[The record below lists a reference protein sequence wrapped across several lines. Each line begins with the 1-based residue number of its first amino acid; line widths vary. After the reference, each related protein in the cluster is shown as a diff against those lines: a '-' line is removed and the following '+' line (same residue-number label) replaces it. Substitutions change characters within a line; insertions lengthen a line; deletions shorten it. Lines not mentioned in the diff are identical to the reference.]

1 MMLLVEIVLKG
12 LVYGSMYALMAVG
25 LTLVYG
31 LLRILHIAHAGLF
44 TLGAFLGVVVTNATG
59 SLTLGFV
66 VAIVVAATVGALIY
80 RWAYQPVLKQPPH
93 VPMIISIGILVMME
107 DSFRII
113 FGSYGL
119 SFKHNPYYQSTVG
132 FLGIRFTEAEIAT
145 VIVSFVLIGLFSLI
159 ATRTRIGLS
168 WRATVTDPAMAS
180 VFGISPIGVRYANFI
195 VGSSLGAIAGVLI
208 AILNN
213 YVEPGMGAT
222 LSYKGLAI
230 VVLGGLGNV
239 RGTLVAS
246 LLLGVV
252 ENLGSIYLTDVLDR
266 DAIGFLFLI
275 IVLMIRPQG
284 LVGK

>member
-1 MMLLVEIVLKG
+1 MLLLEIVLKG
-12 LVYGSMYALMAVG
+12 LVYGSRYALMSVG

-59 SLTLGFV
+59 SLALGFA
-66 VAIVVAATVGALIY
+66 VAIVAAAIVGALIY
-80 RWAYQPVLKQPPH
+80 RLAYQPVLQQPPH

-107 DSFRII
+107 DSFRIL
-113 FGSYGL
+113 FGGYGL
-119 SFKHNPYYQSTVG
+119 SFNHNPYYQLTVQL
-132 FLGIRFTEAEIAT
+132 LGIRFTEAEIAT
-145 VIVSFVLIGLFSLI
+145 VLTSLVLLGTFSVI
-159 ATRTRIGLS
+159 ANRTRIGLG

-180 VFGISPIGVRYANFI
+180 AFGIDPVRVRYVNFI
-195 VGSSLGAIAGVLI
+195 IGSSLGAVAGVLI

-230 VVLGGLGNV
+230 IVLGGLGNV
-239 RGTLVAS
+239 RGTLLAS

-275 IVLMIRPQG
+275 IILMIRPQG
-284 LVGK
+284 LVRT